1 MLAVWSALLVMTVA
15 LPSLMAVLTKVGR
28 SSDVLVLGAAVVNG
42 DAEGVEVVD
51 WERGTGRTLTVEDC
65 GK

>member
-1 MLAVWSALLVMTVA
+1 MTVA